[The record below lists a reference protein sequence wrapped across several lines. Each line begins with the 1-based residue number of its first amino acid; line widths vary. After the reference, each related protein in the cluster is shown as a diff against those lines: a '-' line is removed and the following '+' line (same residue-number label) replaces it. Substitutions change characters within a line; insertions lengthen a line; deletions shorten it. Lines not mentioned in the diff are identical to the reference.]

1 VKIGRY
7 LIAFLMVMALLI
19 TFGNRG
25 LVDSYLMSKKLTEL
39 KAQNN
44 ENAAENNELKRKIT
58 LLRDNTG
65 YLEYIARSELG
76 MVKEGDIIYRLAK

>member
-1 VKIGRY
+1 MKIGRY

-25 LVDSYLMSKKLTEL
+25 LVDSYLMSKKLSEL

-44 ENAAENNELKRKIT
+44 ENAAENNELKRKIA

-76 MVKEGDIIYRLAK
+76 MVKEGDIVYRLAK

>member
-1 VKIGRY
+1 MKIGRY
-7 LIAFLMVMALLI
+7 LIAFLLVMALLI

-25 LVDSYLMSKKLTEL
+25 LVDSYLMSKKLSKL

-44 ENAAENNELKRKIT
+44 ENAAENNELKRKIA
-58 LLRDNTG
+58 LLRDNAN

-76 MVKEGDIIYRLAK
+76 MVKEGDIVYRLVK

>member
-1 VKIGRY
+1 MKIGRY

>member
-1 VKIGRY
+1 MKIGRY

-25 LVDSYLMSKKLTEL
+25 LVDSYLMSKKLSEL

-44 ENAAENNELKRKIT
+44 ETAADNNELKRKIA

-76 MVKEGDIIYRLAK
+76 MVKEGDIVYRLAK

>member
-1 VKIGRY
+1 MKIGRY

-25 LVDSYLMSKKLTEL
+25 LVDSYLMSKKLSEL

-44 ENAAENNELKRKIT
+44 ENAAENNELKREIA
-58 LLRDNTG
+58 LLRDNVG

-76 MVKEGDIIYRLAK
+76 MVKEGDIVYRLAK

>member
-7 LIAFLMVMALLI
+7 LVAFLVLMALLI

-25 LVDSYLMSKKLTEL
+25 LVDNYLMNRKLASLKKENL
-39 KAQNN
+39 KI
-44 ENAAENNELKRKIT
+44 AAENEELKRKIM
-58 LLRDNTG
+58 LLKEDAA

-76 MVKEGDIIYRLAK
+76 MVRQGDIIYRLVK

>member
-25 LVDSYLMSKKLTEL
+25 LVDSYLMSKKLSEL

-44 ENAAENNELKRKIT
+44 ETAADNNELKRKIA

>member
-25 LVDSYLMSKKLTEL
+25 LVDSYLMSKKLSEL

-44 ENAAENNELKRKIT
+44 ENAADNNELKKKIA

-76 MVKEGDIIYRLAK
+76 MVKEGDIVYRLAK

>member
-1 VKIGRY
+1 
-7 LIAFLMVMALLI
+7 MVMALLI

-25 LVDSYLMSKKLTEL
+25 LVDSYLMSKKLSEL

-44 ENAAENNELKRKIT
+44 ENAADNNELKKKIA

-76 MVKEGDIIYRLAK
+76 MVKEGDIVYRLAK

>member
-1 VKIGRY
+1 MKIGRY

-44 ENAAENNELKRKIT
+44 ENAADNNELKRKIA

-76 MVKEGDIIYRLAK
+76 MVKEGDIVYRLAK

>member
-7 LIAFLMVMALLI
+7 LIAFLMLMALLI

-44 ENAAENNELKRKIT
+44 ENAAENNELKKKIA
-58 LLRDNTG
+58 LLRDNTA

-76 MVKEGDIIYRLAK
+76 MVKEGDIVYRLAK

>member
-44 ENAAENNELKRKIT
+44 ENAADNNELKRKIA

-76 MVKEGDIIYRLAK
+76 MVKEGDIVYRLAK

>member
-1 VKIGRY
+1 MKIGRY

-25 LVDSYLMSKKLTEL
+25 LVDSYLMSKKLSEL

-44 ENAAENNELKRKIT
+44 ENAADNNELKRKIA

-76 MVKEGDIIYRLAK
+76 MVKEGDIVYRLAK